1 MPNIATTRPFGRPAI
16 MATLSCGSRTTV
28 GTGHS
33 STATPVIHDRRGGEI
48 AQGPKSLAA
57 LVDSCR
63 QRRCALSCPECRP
76 PDRLY
81 LVKFL
86 SELYIRGLNAFF
98 SVTATRHRTLAG
110 YVTEP
115 RAAAFE
121 ANQSGFRG
129 LLFAT
134 NVRELNEKQWEFFRY
149 MVLEIVHSRMASNA
163 VLATLNDP
171 QYAQHA
177 ESYRSSLAKIGEE
190 VQALRNR
197 YFEAAVRTALGT
209 PEFRR
214 EVELLE
220 MQAKANNKTDAEI
233 KQIVD
238 NAVAEKR
245 KATKRPAGLI

>member
-1 MPNIATTRPFGRPAI
+1 M
-16 MATLSCGSRTTV
+16 
-28 GTGHS
+28 
-33 STATPVIHDRRGGEI
+33 
-48 AQGPKSLAA
+48 
-57 LVDSCR
+57 
-63 QRRCALSCPECRP
+63 
-76 PDRLY
+76 
-81 LVKFL
+81 KFL

-245 KATKRPAGLI
+245 KATQETCRAHIKSSLGRFDPPDQIGRRLEASSSASPAPERPESTQTEGKDTPTELVDLDAAVAIDSFQNPSDNGDSVK